1 MGNPS
6 LLGGGFMN
14 PLRLFWANF
23 KITAMY
29 EMQYRINFFLQVFQ
43 SMVQLAIGV
52 VAISLV
58 FSHTDSLAGWSRYEL
73 LGVMGVHI
81 LLGGI
86 LRAFVLPSTSRLMRD
101 IEEGQ
106 FDYSLVLPVDSQLYS
121 SIKEFSFWSLT
132 DVAVGAGVVAYSMNR
147 LGTEVSLGSAA
158 AFVVLLGCGALVMYD
173 IFFLF
178 SMVAFKFV
186 RVNRLQDLANGLF
199 QAGRWP
205 VNVYPT
211 AMRLALTF
219 LIPLGFAITAPAELI
234 ADRLSSGAVLSALG
248 VTAVFMVV
256 TRVLWVRSIRS
267 YSGAS
272 A

>member
-1 MGNPS
+1 MGDPTVF
-6 LLGGGFMN
+6 GGWIMN

-43 SMVQLAIGV
+43 SLVQLAIGI

-73 LGVMGVHI
+73 LSVMGVHI

-86 LRAFVLPSTSRLMRD
+86 LGAFVLPSTSRLMRD

-106 FDYSLVLPVDSQLYS
+106 FDYSLVLPVDAQLYS

-132 DVAVGAGVVAYSMNR
+132 DVVVGAGVIGYSMNQM
-147 LGTEVSLGSAA
+147 GSEISIGAA
-158 AFVVLLGCGALVMYD
+158 ASFLVLLGCGALVMYD

-178 SMVAFKFV
+178 AMVAFKFV

-205 VNVYPT
+205 VNVYPA

-219 LIPLGFAITAPAELI
+219 LIPLGFAVTAPAEVI
-234 ADRLSSGAVLSALG
+234 ADKLGPGSVLSSIAV
-248 VTAVFMVV
+248 TTVFMVV
-256 TRVLWVRSIRS
+256 TRMTWVRSIRS